1 MSKNKGMIITLI
13 AAVLWGFS
21 GTCAQ
26 YIFDG
31 FDADASYL
39 TAYRL
44 LSAGLVLVI
53 VGLFT
58 DRKNMI
64 AIWLEPKPAIRLLI
78 FSVAGIMF
86 CQLTYMKAIAYSNS
100 GTATILQYVG
110 PVLVMIVSCFLSK
123 KLPAGREVIAV
134 ILAVLGVFIIATHG
148 DIANMILTPKGLSWG
163 LWSAVALM
171 LYTLL
176 PGSIIQRFGSIV
188 ITGYG
193 MLIGGLVLAIQTK
206 AWNAP
211 MVYEPACIFAFIAI
225 VIFGTVLPF
234 TMYLMG
240 VSVCGPVKASM
251 LASLEP
257 VAATVFMV
265 VWLKEPFQFIDFVG
279 FMCIFI
285 TVFLLIKKPGGSAT
299 TEPKC

>member
-1 MSKNKGMIITLI
+1 MSKNKGIIITLI
-13 AAVLWGFS
+13 AAIFWGFS

-44 LSAGLVLVI
+44 LSAGLILVI

-58 DRKNMI
+58 DRKNMK
-64 AIWLEPKPAIRLLI
+64 AVWTEARSAIRLMI

-86 CQLTYMKAIAYSNS
+86 CQLSYMKAIAYSNS

-110 PVLVMIVSCFLSK
+110 PVLVMIVSCFLAR
-123 KLPAGREVIAV
+123 KLPSGREIIAV
-134 ILAVLGVFIIATHG
+134 IMAVLGVFIIATHG
-148 DIANMILTPKGLSWG
+148 DISNMIITTKGLSWG

-171 LYTLL
+171 LYTLI
-176 PGSIIQRFGSIV
+176 PGSIVERFGSIV

-193 MLIGGLVLAIQTK
+193 MLLGGLVLAVQTQ

-211 MVYEPACIFAFIAI
+211 MVYEPACIIAFIAI

-240 VSVCGPVKASM
+240 IHACGPVKASM
-251 LASLEP
+251 LASIEP

-265 VWLKEPFQFIDFVG
+265 VWLKEPFQIVDFGG
-279 FMCIFI
+279 FACIFV
-285 TVFLLIKKPGGSAT
+285 TVFLLVKKQSD
-299 TEPKC
+299 